1 MRIIFLS
8 LLVTTSLPFSG
19 MAQAS
24 EALAKSRNCMA
35 CHSLEK
41 KIVGPSYKDIAKKY
55 AGQIDAEA
63 KLAEKILKGGKGS
76 WGEVPMPPNNSLV
89 KPDEANKL
97 VKWILGLK

>member
-1 MRIIFLS
+1 MRIISLS
-8 LLVTTSLPFSG
+8 LLVTASLLFSG
-19 MAQAS
+19 LAQAS

-35 CHSLEK
+35 CHSIEK

-55 AGQIDAEA
+55 AGQKDAEA
-63 KLAEKILKGGKGS
+63 KLADKVLKGGKGS
-76 WGEVPMPPNNSLV
+76 WGEVPMPPNNSLL